1 MAITTNLIQASL
13 QQKSNFFTLDL
24 VEWKT
29 CFSGPKNVFH
39 RQTDRS
45 DYFLPAETRPTDD
58 DTSTIEKAGPVCR

>member
-1 MAITTNLIQASL
+1 M
-13 QQKSNFFTLDL
+13 LDL